1 MEKNVILDVKDV
13 YKVYGLYTDSE
24 YEALHG
30 VSFKAY
36 EGDFICIM
44 GPSGSGKSTFI
55 NNISTIDIPTK
66 GFVFI
71 NGVEVRTMTT
81 GEIGRFRY
89 QNLGFIF
96 QDFNLL
102 NSHTMFENIA
112 VPLTLAHEK
121 ATVIEEKV
129 TEVAKR
135 FGVEAL
141 LNKYPYQCSGGQ
153 RQRVAICRA
162 LVTNPRIVVVDEPT
176 GNLDSKNSHEL
187 LMMLKEL
194 NETEKVTIIMVSHDP
209 MIASYSKKLLY
220 IKDGIIEETLE
231 KGNDDQDTYFQKI
244 VDINSKESRRLFE

>member
-162 LVTNPRIVVVDEPT
+162 LVTNPRIVVADEPT